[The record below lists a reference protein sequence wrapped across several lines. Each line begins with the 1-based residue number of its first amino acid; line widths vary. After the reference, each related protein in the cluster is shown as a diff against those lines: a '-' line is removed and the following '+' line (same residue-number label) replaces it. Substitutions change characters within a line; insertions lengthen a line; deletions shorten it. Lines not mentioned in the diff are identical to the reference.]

1 MKNFI
6 QHLFTA
12 FLLGLVIYVFVLG
25 LATVQGEQIDWKWFK
40 QGLAI
45 NFSYALPMYFTGAFG
60 FVLAKK
66 LCSKFVVKDWL
77 YWLLFTPIIIILNII
92 VLIFVQFFI
101 QRVIIEN
108 SNYHL
113 ISEHFWQQL
122 KGPLLFS
129 LTIGTGFYLVNF
141 IQAYRREKAKAKDQA
156 LNKSQ
161 RSNEALQSQIGSHFL
176 FNSLNVLSGLVE
188 ESPKKAQSFIA
199 DLAEVYRYVLDQSEK
214 DWVSVKEEIKFAE
227 DYLSLV
233 KMRFENGLEIHIQ
246 EELKHSEKLIAPLS
260 LQLLLEN
267 AIKHNAV
274 SSQKTLKIGIEE
286 REGFLVVENN
296 INPKKL
302 LNKREGKGLQ
312 NIMNRYEIINKKV
325 IVFDNGKTFR
335 VEIPLL
341 NLEGIKEIFSSE
353 KMDINGEQN
362 LLNKQENKMENNQK
376 QVKMIADSVFVGC
389 MFIGGGIGFWCHAI
403 PMGGAI
409 GMGIG
414 FFAKAMIMVYYS
426 KK

>member
-40 QGLAI
+40 IGLAI
-45 NFSYALPMYFTGAFG
+45 NFSYAFPMYFTGAFSY
-60 FVLAKK
+60 VLAKK
-66 LCSKFVVKDWL
+66 LRPKFAVKDWI
-77 YWLLFTPIIIILNII
+77 YWLLFIPVVVILNVI
-92 VLIFVQFFI
+92 VLIFIQFFI
-101 QRVIIEN
+101 QRVILEN
-108 SNYHL
+108 TNYHL
-113 ISEHFWQQL
+113 IGEHFWQQL

-214 DWVSVKEEIKFAE
+214 DWVSVKEEIKFAK

-325 IVFDNGKTFR
+325 IVSDNGKTFR
-335 VEIPLL
+335 VEIPL
-341 NLEGIKEIFSSE
+341 
-353 KMDINGEQN
+353 INQ
-362 LLNKQENKMENNQK
+362 
-376 QVKMIADSVFVGC
+376 
-389 MFIGGGIGFWCHAI
+389 
-403 PMGGAI
+403 
-409 GMGIG
+409 
-414 FFAKAMIMVYYS
+414 
-426 KK
+426 